1 MRELGRRT
9 VGERKGSKKDA
20 QMEERNMHWETTER
34 EAGDGWRVCYYKPCL
49 ISAASYQFGLHQPA
63 LLDYKRF
70 SVPAGVGKVTQSQE
84 QNGTQSGPARG
95 ARSVLE

>member
-1 MRELGRRT
+1 M
-9 VGERKGSKKDA
+9 
-20 QMEERNMHWETTER
+20 QTEGKNAHQGMA
-34 EAGDGWRVCYYKPCL
+34 EKEGDGGMVCYYKPCL
-49 ISAASYQFGLHQPA
+49 ISAAPHQFSLHQPA

-95 ARSVLE
+95 ARSVLEK